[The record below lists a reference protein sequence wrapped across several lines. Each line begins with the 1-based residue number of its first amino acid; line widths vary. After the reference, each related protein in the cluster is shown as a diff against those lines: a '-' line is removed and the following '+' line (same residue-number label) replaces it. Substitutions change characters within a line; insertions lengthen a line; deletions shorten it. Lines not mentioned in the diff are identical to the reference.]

1 MTTSI
6 LNSHYGWYD
15 VIDPGGFA
23 IETPPAEG
31 TIPPPVG
38 GANGLVGMTY
48 PWRAMVATGTR
59 WGPVQVTTEVLTERL
74 HDVAA
79 GYSEI
84 VEVDFTAL
92 SNQLTIVDWSGRL
105 VQELSVSPGNWRL
118 RVHAR
123 GRQEGAAQEWDIF
136 DSEDPDPDIEFA
148 EEHLLQLF
156 PGPELGETVILAAP

>member
-48 PWRAMVATGTR
+48 PWRATVATGTR
-59 WGPVQVTTEVLTERL
+59 WGPVQVTTEVLTERP

-92 SNQLTIVDWSGRL
+92 SDQLTIVDGFVCL
-105 VQELSVSPGNWRL
+105 AGVVMIAAEVSDFRSWKDRM
-118 RVHAR
+118 A
-123 GRQEGAAQEWDIF
+123 
-136 DSEDPDPDIEFA
+136 EDERS
-148 EEHLLQLF
+148 LWW
-156 PGPELGETVILAAP
+156 